1 MLERVLRVLRT
12 HYAVA
17 ALCVFMTGAMF
28 LVPLSSS
35 AASLQQGMPTA
46 VGAAVGAAAVV
57 SGAGWLACIR
67 ERQSRLEVMR
77 VLVTTMVPALRY
89 ARAVEVFLECA
100 IALRDSN
107 VDRLEV
113 ASTVRFAQKESEK
126 LVAVTRAMD
135 GRLLALQPLF
145 ARFGCVGAIAYGTL
159 AQSGAQWRDN
169 MERVPWQR
177 CRDCPEALEI
187 GLAQLKK
194 QNRHVSEQV
203 RDSLAMMQRAA
214 MLDPDAPPGM

>member
-67 ERQSRLEVMR
+67 ERQSKLEVMR
-77 VLVTTMVPALRY
+77 VLVTTMAPALRY
-89 ARAVEVFLECA
+89 ARAVEVFLECDRA
-100 IALRDSN
+100 A
-107 VDRLEV
+107 RLERRPPGGGLDGP
-113 ASTVRFAQKESEK
+113 VRTEGVGEARRRH
-126 LVAVTRAMD
+126 ARHGRAA
-135 GRLLALQPLF
+135 LALQPLF

-194 QNRHVSEQV
+194 QNRHVSEQA